1 MMTPKTK
8 IIIVGGGVGGL
19 ELATKLGDHLGKKNK
34 AEIILIDCNQ
44 NHLWKPL
51 LHEVAAGSLDYS
63 INAISYLAHAS
74 DHYFRFELGCL
85 KNLDRKKKTITLELI
100 HDKNGQILI
109 SERKLD
115 FDILVMALGSV
126 SNDFSTDGV
135 KKYCIFLDNP
145 NEAHRF
151 HSKMLN
157 LFFDYEN
164 QKKINK
170 SNDAINIAIVGGG
183 ATGVELCAELYN
195 TMEQL
200 INYGFLKKIKKDILN
215 VTLIEAGER
224 ILPALP
230 LRISKV
236 VHNELKKIGVRIL
249 TKTMVVKAHSSGF
262 YTQLGKKID
271 ADLMVWVAGIKV
283 ADFMQK
289 IGGLTT
295 NKINQLVVK
304 STLQTTLDDSIFA
317 IGDCACCLKKDGGF
331 VPPRAQA
338 AHQMAT
344 LCYKNILLSLQ
355 GKKLQDYI
363 YRDNGSLVSL
373 SHFATIGNLMG
384 NLMRNDMMIQGR
396 IARIMYI
403 LLYRMHQIVLHGYL
417 KTGLIMLVSA
427 INRIIR
433 PKLKLY

>member
-19 ELATKLGDHLGKKNK
+19 ELATKLGNNLGKKNK

-63 INAISYLAHAS
+63 IDAISYLSHS
-74 DHYFRFELGCL
+74 IDHYFRFELGYF
-85 KNLDRKKKTITLELI
+85 KDIDRKKKTITLEI
-100 HDKNGQILI
+100 MHDKNGKILI
-109 SERKLD
+109 SEKKID
-115 FDILVMALGSV
+115 FDILIIALGSI
-126 SNDFSTDGV
+126 SNDFSIDGV
-135 KKYCIFLDNP
+135 KEYCIFLDNP

-151 HSKMLN
+151 HSKILN
-157 LFFDYEN
+157 LFFNYEN
-164 QKKINK
+164 QKIINK
-170 SNDAINIAIVGGG
+170 SNNVIDVVIVGGG

-195 TMEQL
+195 TMKQF
-200 INYGFLKKIKKDILN
+200 INYGFFKKNKKNILN

-230 LRISKV
+230 LRISTI
-236 VHNELKKIGVRIL
+236 VHHELKKIGVRIL
-249 TKTMVVKAHSSGF
+249 TKTIVVKAHSDGF
-262 YTQLGKKID
+262 YTQLGKKIN
-271 ADLMVWVAGIKV
+271 ADLMVWVAGVKV
-283 ADFMQK
+283 PDFMQK

-295 NKINQLVVK
+295 NRINQLIVK

-317 IGDCACCLKKDGGF
+317 IGDCACCAKKDGGF

-338 AHQMAT
+338 AHQMAN
-344 LCYKNILLSLQ
+344 LCYKNILLLLQ
-355 GKKLQDYI
+355 GNKLQDYI
-363 YRDNGSLVSL
+363 YIDHGSLISL
-373 SHFATIGNLMG
+373 SNFATIGNLIG
-384 NLMRNDMMIQGR
+384 NLIRNDIMIKGK

-403 LLYRMHQIVLHGYL
+403 LLYRMHQIALHGYL
-417 KTGLIMLVSA
+417 KTGLIILVSI